1 MIEVELVGL
10 RVEMPTNTPVVI
22 LRENTDGGRILPIFI
37 GGPEAAAIAFAL
49 EGVETTRPMTHDLW
63 INTIAGLGVVLER
76 VEVTEINERI
86 FYAELVLGDGDG
98 GVVRISSRPS
108 DALALALRAKAPI
121 FVAESVIDQAGQPA
135 ESAEAVAGAQAAG
148 ASEELVEEFRQF
160 LDEIDPTDFQS

>member
-22 LRENTDGGRILPIFI
+22 LRENSDGGRVLPIFI

-63 INTIAGLGVVLER
+63 INTIAGLDVVLER
-76 VEVTEINERI
+76 VEVTEIRERI
-86 FYAELVLGDGDG
+86 FYAELVLRGVG
-98 GVVRISSRPS
+98 GLVRISSRPS

-135 ESAEAVAGAQAAG
+135 ESAEAAASAKAAG